1 MEAAPGFRSGRT
13 RECCIGASQ
22 QGRPPVTTLG
32 SFWSRLSAFP
42 IFANVA
48 HAVCRSMS
56 CDRAAVKLR
65 GCRDVLVGRGDM
77 EGERLDRR

>member
-1 MEAAPGFRSGRT
+1 
-13 RECCIGASQ
+13 
-22 QGRPPVTTLG
+22 
-32 SFWSRLSAFP
+32 
-42 IFANVA
+42 
-48 HAVCRSMS
+48 MS